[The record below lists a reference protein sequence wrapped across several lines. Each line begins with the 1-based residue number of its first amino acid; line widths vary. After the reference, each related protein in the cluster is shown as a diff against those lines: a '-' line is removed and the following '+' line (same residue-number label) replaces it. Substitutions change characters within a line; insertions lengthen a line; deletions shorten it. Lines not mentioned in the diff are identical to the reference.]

1 MDAFTI
7 STGVA
12 GFLSLALEISK
23 ILKSYV
29 DGVKSAPE
37 EAHTLLT
44 NVTALCHVLEQ
55 LVRFL
60 RKDNKG
66 NFANTSAMV
75 AAIEACKDQITQ
87 LYKKIENIE
96 VSSDKS
102 KITQV
107 MERLKW
113 PLRKEDYDNTI
124 STVQRFTQTF
134 QFSLTISNW

>member
-23 ILKSYV
+23 ILKAYV

-37 EAHTLLT
+37 EARNLLAE
-44 NVTALCHVLEQ
+44 VTALCQALKQ
-55 LVRFL
+55 LMRFL
-60 RKDNKG
+60 EEDYNG
-66 NFANTSAMV
+66 NFADTSALV
-75 AAIEACKDQITQ
+75 VAIEAYKDQITK
-87 LYKKIENIE
+87 LYKKIKKIE
-96 VSSDKS
+96 VSCEKS
-102 KITQV
+102 KIAQV

-113 PLRKEDYDNTI
+113 PLCKEDYDSTI

-134 QFSLTISNW
+134 QFSLTMANW

>member
-23 ILKSYV
+23 ILKAYV

-37 EAHTLLT
+37 EARNLLVE
-44 NVTALCHVLEQ
+44 VTALCHALEQ
-55 LVRFL
+55 LMRFL
-60 RKDNKG
+60 RKDYKG
-66 NFANTSAMV
+66 NFAETSALV
-75 AAIEACKDQITQ
+75 VAIEACRDQITE
-87 LYKKIENIE
+87 LYKKIEKIE
-96 VSSDKS
+96 VSCEKS
-102 KITQV
+102 KIAQV

-113 PLRKEDYDNTI
+113 PLRKEDYDSTI

>member
-23 ILKSYV
+23 ILKAYV

-37 EAHTLLT
+37 EARNLLAE
-44 NVTALCHVLEQ
+44 VTALCHALEQ
-55 LVRFL
+55 LMRFL
-60 RKDNKG
+60 RKDYKG
-66 NFANTSAMV
+66 NFAETSALV
-75 AAIEACKDQITQ
+75 VAIEACKDQITE
-87 LYKKIENIE
+87 LYKKIEKIE
-96 VSSDKS
+96 VNCEKS
-102 KITQV
+102 KIAQV

-113 PLRKEDYDNTI
+113 PLRKEYYDRTI
-124 STVQRFTQTF
+124 SNVQRFTQTF